1 MGPTG
6 LDLAS
11 TQASGPDGLKPKPKA
26 KWVRLNRMDF
36 GLGGLT
42 KAITIP
48 SLGKRDSRE
57 VQEEQN
63 GVQAIKRGKVSSDDG
78 SMECR
83 SAGVENHPCRE

>member
-1 MGPTG
+1 
-6 LDLAS
+6 
-11 TQASGPDGLKPKPKA
+11 
-26 KWVRLNRMDF
+26 MDF
-36 GLGGLT
+36 RLGGLT

-78 SMECR
+78 SIDCI
-83 SAGVENHPCRE
+83 SARVESHPCREP